1 MDDKRKSLPPTA
13 PHSPEQ
19 LSTSPKRPPP
29 PQLPPTLL
37 APPVTPLL
45 SRARLSVASV
55 SGTKNDLICGFITP
69 VTPTPTPLITP
80 VTLPSAGYT
89 AVPPPYPLYPAP
101 KKVDAELKGTV
112 CALQKQNVGIV
123 IRQESEIIRIA
134 KENNKRKLP
143 ADYGGKGKGKENKSR
158 SVLTPPPMVN
168 GISRYVI
175 AAHARKL
182 NKCNPRQSAQRS
194 RREQEKLTKLSKA
207 RLFPGLSENNV
218 VSMKSK
224 FTMNLQPIPFS
235 IDLLSTKIGP
245 PTNNAMSCDQFSGD
259 IIESQ
264 PNSTFATLSQ
274 HDIDFVQSL
283 PDNIMLLQTP
293 AHVDQHNNSSL
304 DVLCHTKSQN
314 LPTCAQSM
322 PNLPHTVQ
330 DNIISGSINS
340 SISRYDRPNPIS
352 ECRID
357 DPSALPETVIINNE
371 PSPML
376 YPCRHSIFIRVG
388 AQWPGYVDI
397 ETSTFCRLMLRML
410 KEKGISR

>member
-45 SRARLSVASV
+45 SRARLSVASPPTLLAPPVTPLLSRARLSVASV

-69 VTPTPTPLITP
+69 VTPTPTPTP
-80 VTLPSAGYT
+80 VTPPSAGYT

-112 CALQKQNVGIV
+112 CALHKQNVGIV
-123 IRQESEIIRIA
+123 IREESEIIRIA

-143 ADYGGKGKGKENKSR
+143 ADYEGKGKGKENKSR

-218 VSMKSK
+218 VSKKSK

-245 PTNNAMSCDQFSGD
+245 PTNNAISCDQFSGD

-274 HDIDFVQSL
+274 HDINSVQSL

-304 DVLCHTKSQN
+304 D
-314 LPTCAQSM
+314 
-322 PNLPHTVQ
+322 
-330 DNIISGSINS
+330 
-340 SISRYDRPNPIS
+340 
-352 ECRID
+352 
-357 DPSALPETVIINNE
+357 
-371 PSPML
+371 
-376 YPCRHSIFIRVG
+376 IFIRVG

>member
-37 APPVTPLL
+37 APPVMPLL

-80 VTLPSAGYT
+80 VTPPSAGYT
-89 AVPPPYPLYPAP
+89 SVPPPYPLYPAP

-123 IRQESEIIRIA
+123 IREESEIIRIA

-168 GISRYVI
+168 GLSRYVI

-182 NKCNPRQSAQRS
+182 NKCNPRQSAQR
-194 RREQEKLTKLSKA
+194 
-207 RLFPGLSENNV
+207 
-218 VSMKSK
+218 
-224 FTMNLQPIPFS
+224 
-235 IDLLSTKIGP
+235 P

-274 HDIDFVQSL
+274 HDIDSVQSL

-357 DPSALPETVIINNE
+357 DPSALPETDWDDVAAEWKRINNTD
-371 PSPML
+371 
-376 YPCRHSIFIRVG
+376 RRGWGIHNRIFIRVG

>member
-1 MDDKRKSLPPTA
+1 MDDKGKPFSPTA
-13 PHSPEQ
+13 PHPPERPPPPPLPQ
-19 LSTSPKRPPP
+19 PPP

-37 APPVTPLL
+37 TLPVMPLL

-55 SGTKNDLICGFITP
+55 SGTKNVC
-69 VTPTPTPLITP
+69 TPTTSPFWMPTNLTIY
-80 VTLPSAGYT
+80 GH
-89 AVPPPYPLYPAP
+89 
-101 KKVDAELKGTV
+101 VDAELKGTV
-112 CALQKQNVGIV
+112 CALRQQNVGIV
-123 IRQESEIIRIA
+123 IREESEILRIA
-134 KENNKRKLP
+134 KESNKRKLP
-143 ADYGGKGKGKENKSR
+143 ADYEGKGKGKENKSP
-158 SVLTPPPMVN
+158 SVLTPPPVVN

-207 RLFPGLSENNV
+207 RVFPGLSENNI
-218 VSMKSK
+218 VSKKSK

-259 IIESQ
+259 VIESQ
-264 PNSTFATLSQ
+264 PNSTSATLSQ

-322 PNLPHTVQ
+322 PNLPHIVQ

-340 SISRYDRPNPIS
+340 SISRHDRIGMTWLRS
-352 ECRID
+352 GRGSTIQIGE
-357 DPSALPETVIINNE
+357 AGEYIIGRANAN
-371 PSPML
+371 L
-376 YPCRHSIFIRVG
+376 LDV
-388 AQWPGYVDI
+388 
-397 ETSTFCRLMLRML
+397 
-410 KEKGISR
+410 